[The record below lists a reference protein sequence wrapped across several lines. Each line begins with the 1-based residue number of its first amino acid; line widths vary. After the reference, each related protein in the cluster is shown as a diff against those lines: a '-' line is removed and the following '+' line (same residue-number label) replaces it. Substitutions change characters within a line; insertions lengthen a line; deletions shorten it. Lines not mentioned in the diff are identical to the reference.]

1 MKSVA
6 INSNGEPTDVTVPE
20 LAQKLAIKS
29 VKCKSFKASPDTPG
43 CVFVHFGNVVS
54 DAIVQYTSGSKALTF
69 DNERQYYLYDVL
81 LPTYVDFN
89 EEFLV
94 MKTQFNGDENMLLYN
109 RTQGASNEL
118 VWGLTPEQYSNE
130 GSSTT
135 LSIPL
140 VYTSRAG
147 QSLVSNF
154 RFTQRIQEQSSR
166 RLLQT
171 GGDLAFA
178 GFKMQDVKI
187 NLSENITVSDVGN
200 ITFVFNQGK
209 AQTDRVGILDIFE
222 QAEPDPAPPSPE
234 PTPSNSTTP
243 EPSPTPTPPGP
254 DDDDSIPWWVWVI
267 IGMVIFLILVT
278 LLLRYLTKS
287 KDEDEEEDVYY
298 GSEGK
303 AKPQQDE
310 EE

>member
-1 MKSVA
+1 M
-6 INSNGEPTDVTVPE
+6 
-20 LAQKLAIKS
+20 
-29 VKCKSFKASPDTPG
+29 
-43 CVFVHFGNVVS
+43 VS
-54 DAIVQYTSGSKALTF
+54 DVVVKFSSGSKAVSF
-69 DNERQYYLYDVL
+69 ESERQYYLYDVL

-89 EEFLV
+89 EEFVIL
-94 MKTQFNGDENMLLYN
+94 KTQYAGVENMLLYN
-109 RTQGASNEL
+109 RTAEASNEL
-118 VWGLTPEQYSNE
+118 VWGLTPDQYSNE

-140 VYTSRAG
+140 VYTSRSG
-147 QSLVSNF
+147 QSLVTNF
-154 RFTQRIQEQSSR
+154 RFTQRIQSQLKR

-171 GGDLAFA
+171 GGDPAFT
-178 GFKMQDVKI
+178 GFKLQDVKI
-187 NLSENITVSDVGN
+187 NLSENITASDVGN

-222 QAEPDPAPPSPE
+222 RAEPDPAPPAPSPSPE
-234 PTPSNSTTP
+234 PVPSNSTSNSSSVTPTP
-243 EPSPTPTPPGP
+243 EPPKP

-267 IGMVIFLILVT
+267 VGMVIFLILVT

-303 AKPQQDE
+303 AAKQGGDE